1 MIIIKKRLKLI
12 QYLFH
17 ISHLCIPELKYVILG
32 NVRRRNVHQGKF
44 HLGNRLSGKCPF
56 GEMSF
61 AEISVGELSVEEMSV
76 REKSVGDMSIGE
88 LSENREKVLTL
99 QKPLRI
105 LKNTENITK
114 FGSPNSG
121 QKFKSP
127 NFMKFG

>member
-1 MIIIKKRLKLI
+1 MIIIKKRLKII
-12 QYLFH
+12 QYLVH

-32 NVRRRNVHQGKF
+32 NVRRRNIHSGKC
-44 HLGNRLSGKCPF
+44 HLGNRPSRKCPF
-56 GEMSF
+56 REMSF
-61 AEISVGELSVEEMSV
+61 VELSVGELSVGEMSV
-76 REKSVGDMSIGE
+76 RENSVGDMSIGE

-99 QKPLRI
+99 QKPVRI

-114 FGSPNSG
+114 FRSPNSG